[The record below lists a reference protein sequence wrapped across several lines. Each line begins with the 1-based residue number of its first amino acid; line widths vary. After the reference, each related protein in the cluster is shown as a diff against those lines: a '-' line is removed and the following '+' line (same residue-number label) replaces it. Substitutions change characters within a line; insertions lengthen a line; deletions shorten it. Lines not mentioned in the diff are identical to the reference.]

1 MPLFTYTRPTQGPT
15 DTRFTTSLPMAA
27 LLSNIGYSVEQLH
40 ELVGSYV
47 THGTIDPGMLGH
59 DPYPSVKDGLPNL
72 DMDGWVYGL
81 VGETQLANQS
91 RPVTFTGPAHQSLNG
106 MAVQFRLIGAGSE
119 AVTGWVDAGT
129 IAGGAWSITATIPA
143 TDFWC
148 WREVRL
154 TANPEVVARSVGRC
168 AVGYKHL
175 LVGPSSL
182 ARGTQAPDPGA
193 VYGADFVM
201 PPTPDVG
208 KVAYCTFWEGQR
220 QVASGADGA
229 AARYGITGTGPA
241 PSNNTNP
248 ATFRNAGQMVLS
260 QQLCSMVPGIHA
272 IINAAE
278 AGRGV
283 WGGSRNLLKM
293 QSEIDQ
299 LMTMISLAG
308 NDITVLLFNEVVDA
322 GSATQTLAAALR
334 GGAPGQ
340 LMKFDDV
347 ILPGYRLVNASAR
360 GQQAATANPAT
371 DQFIQSARQF
381 AAEGGITSV
390 VSLSRMDLRTEANL
404 LGQLSAHP
412 KQSVANGAILQTSIT
427 GMALASALGSGPN
440 VPHFGQA
447 RFGNAARTNI
457 IVQVVAANGGS
468 ISSINPGNISGFLFM
483 DVAAG
488 TTSSQIIATLSGN
501 NVTIVRP
508 GGQAFPAN
516 TKVRLTPSLYH
527 SAGGYF
533 QNWPGN
539 GQPGATAMDDVGD
552 QTVFEGIVW
561 ESYPAGIFGYGLPV
575 MGQVDESGI
584 YLPTYEKTVAAYT
597 P

>member
-1 MPLFTYTRPTQGPT
+1 M
-15 DTRFTTSLPMAA
+15 
-27 LLSNIGYSVEQLH
+27 
-40 ELVGSYV
+40 
-47 THGTIDPGMLGH
+47 
-59 DPYPSVKDGLPNL
+59 
-72 DMDGWVYGL
+72 
-81 VGETQLANQS
+81 
-91 RPVTFTGPAHQSLNG
+91 
-106 MAVQFRLIGAGSE
+106 
-119 AVTGWVDAGT
+119 
-129 IAGGAWSITATIPA
+129 
-143 TDFWC
+143 
-148 WREVRL
+148 
-154 TANPEVVARSVGRC
+154 
-168 AVGYKHL
+168 
-175 LVGPSSL
+175 
-182 ARGTQAPDPGA
+182 
-193 VYGADFVM
+193 
-201 PPTPDVG
+201 
-208 KVAYCTFWEGQR
+208 
-220 QVASGADGA
+220 
-229 AARYGITGTGPA
+229 
-241 PSNNTNP
+241 
-248 ATFRNAGQMVLS
+248 
-260 QQLCSMVPGIHA
+260 
-272 IINAAE
+272 
-278 AGRGV
+278 

-299 LMTMISLAG
+299 FMTMISLAG
-308 NDITVLLFNEVVDA
+308 NDITVLLFNEAVVA

-334 GGAPGQ
+334 GGGDAGQ

-381 AAEGGITSV
+381 AAEGGVTSV

-404 LGQLSAHP
+404 LGQISAHP

-440 VPHFGQA
+440 VPYFGQA
-447 RFGNAARTNI
+447 RFGNAARTSI
-457 IVQVVAANGGS
+457 IVPVVAANGGS
-468 ISSINPGNISGFLFM
+468 ISSLNPGNISGFLFM

-488 TTSSQIIATLSGN
+488 TTSSQLLATLSGS

-539 GQPGATAMDDVGD
+539 GQPGATAMDDAGD

-575 MGQVDESGI
+575 IGQMADDGV